1 VREGIAISESG
12 AASPIRLI
20 AVRPVA
26 AGDVEVIC
34 RHRNEMCR
42 AAHFDETALAAM
54 AQPFREWLIA
64 RLSTG
69 EYFGFFAEADGA
81 IVGGVGL
88 MILDWP
94 PHPLHPEDGRRG
106 YVCNVYVEPELRGR
120 GIARALMREAEAE
133 FERRGITYAV
143 LHASPMGRPLYES
156 TGWTGTNEMRKQ
168 LRSE

>member
-1 VREGIAISESG
+1 MNGRVRQEAKGFMLSY
-12 AASPIRLI
+12 R
-20 AVRPVA
+20 RVA
-26 AGDVEVIC
+26 PRDVDVIC
-34 RHRNEMCR
+34 RHRYEMCR
-42 AAHFDETALAAM
+42 SAHFDEDALAM

-69 EYFGFFAEADGA
+69 EYFGFLAEANDA

-94 PHPLHPEDGRRG
+94 PHPFHPEDGHRG
-106 YVCNVYVEPELRGR
+106 YVCNVYVEPEQRGR

-156 TGWTGTNEMRKQ
+156 TGWTGTNEMRKR
-168 LRSE
+168 LPSPAE